1 MISFSIKRPG
11 RSDLVIYDRVGSRFI
26 VRAIANRAKWLVF
39 DTRSYRIPIHPL
51 FFFSVLKTLLILP
64 KKARQ
69 HAVKVSVRL
78 IYEYAWIHF
87 VQPRVV
93 VSFID
98 NNIRYNSLSQLYT
111 KALFIGVQNGFR
123 NDAISSKAPRLSV
136 PTLVCF
142 GQQTI
147 DLYKK
152 YDSTVSRFVI
162 GGSLKSGLFEETRHF
177 IEKQEFDI
185 CWISQYRPARFNRT
199 MPGLKQNT
207 EKQIAFLN
215 QYCTRMRKTLVVA
228 GSCRDRRFAHEY
240 RFLLAQLEFKPIIVS
255 PNDDLNFS
263 SYKLI
268 RRSKLAI
275 TTNSTIGFEALS
287 AGDRVLFLNLTDDSY
302 YDVPEPYRNS
312 VWSLSG
318 ADLDH
323 DQVSKRVNQI
333 MEMTENEWQDAL
345 GSGADYFVH
354 NPGRRTPQEILWA
367 ELSSGLES

>member
-26 VRAIANRAKWLVF
+26 VRAIANRAKWVVF
-39 DTRSYRIPIHPL
+39 DTRNYRIPIHPL
-51 FFFSVLKTLLILP
+51 FFFSVLKTLFILP
-64 KKARQ
+64 KNARR
-69 HAVKVSVRL
+69 HAVKLSVRL

-93 VSFID
+93 VSFMD
-98 NNIRYNSLSQLYT
+98 NNNRYNSLSQLYT

-123 NDAISSKAPRLSV
+123 NEAGKARRLSLS
-136 PTLVCF
+136 TLVCF

-152 YDSTVSRFVI
+152 YDSPVSRFVI
-162 GGSLKSGLFEETRHF
+162 GGSLKSGLFEETRQF
-177 IEKQEFDI
+177 IEKREFDI
-185 CWISQYRPARFNRT
+185 CWISQYKPARFNRT
-199 MPGLKQNT
+199 MLGLKQNS

-215 QYCTRMRKTLVVA
+215 QYCARMKKTLVVA

-240 RFLLAQLEFKPIIVS
+240 KFLLAQLELKPIIVS

-275 TTNSTIGFEALS
+275 ATSSTIGFEALS

-302 YDVPEPYRNS
+302 YDVPEPHRSS

-318 ADLDH
+318 ADLDY
-323 DQVSKRVNQI
+323 DQVSERVNLI
-333 MEMTENEWQDAL
+333 MEMTKNEWQDAL
-345 GSGADYFVH
+345 DSGADYYVH
-354 NPGRRTPQEILWA
+354 NPGRRTSQEILWA
-367 ELSSGLES
+367 EISSGLES